1 MANPVVR
8 TSTINVKMNKSG
20 SILQSSINPITLK
33 NQISEIR
40 SIEDIADV
48 AEVEVTSGS
57 TLIYNPSNDKYE
69 VRKLQSQ
76 DFDVLNLDG
85 GEF

>member
-48 AEVEVTSGS
+48 AEVEVASGS
-57 TLIYNPSNDKYE
+57 TLMYNPANDKYE
-69 VRKLQSQ
+69 VRKIQST